1 MKFLE
6 THFEDYV
13 QSSEANNLQTKLNK
27 VYKAF
32 PSDIKDLKN
41 CIFYGPLG
49 AGKYTQ
55 VLRFIKPYS
64 LSNLKY
70 EKKMIVTFNKNQY
83 YFKISDIHIEVDMDL
98 LGCNSKVLWNEI
110 YMQILD
116 VAAAKP
122 NNTHIIVCKN
132 FQEIHGELLEDF
144 YSYMQT
150 TKYNSIKLIY
160 FIISEQISFIPDNIV
175 NNCKLIPIV
184 RPSKSKINSCFNK
197 KIKLNISEITN
208 LKNLRP
214 NITQL
219 MNPHFLMCNK
229 IINLLINIEE
239 INFVTFRDNLY
250 DIFIYNINI
259 YESVWYIVSSLIND
273 NYIKHEDVSD
283 LMVKTYSFF
292 KYFNNNYRP
301 IYHLENY
308 MFYLIKKIHGI

>member
-6 THFEDYV
+6 THFEEYV
-13 QSSEANNLQTKLNK
+13 QSSEANNLQTKLDNI
-27 VYKAF
+27 YKEL

-41 CIFYGPLG
+41 CIFYGPIG
-49 AGKYTQ
+49 VGKYTQ

-98 LGCNSKVLWNEI
+98 LGCNSKLLWNEI
-110 YMQILD
+110 YIQILD

-175 NNCKLIPIV
+175 NICKLIPIV
-184 RPSKSKINSCFNK
+184 TPSKGKINSCFNK
-197 KIKLNISEITN
+197 KIKLNINEITN
-208 LKNLRP
+208 LKNLHP

-219 MNPHFLMCNK
+219 MNPHLSLCNK
-229 IINLLINIEE
+229 IINILINIEE
-239 INFVTFRDNLY
+239 INFATFRDNLY

-259 YESVWYIVSSLIND
+259 YDSVWYIVSSLINN
-273 NYIKHEDVSD
+273 NYIKHDDVSD
-283 LMVKTYSFF
+283 LLIKTYSFF

>member
-6 THFEDYV
+6 THFEEYI
-13 QSSEANNLQTKLNK
+13 QSSEANNLQTKLDK

-32 PSDIKDLKN
+32 PSHIKDLKN
-41 CIFYGPLG
+41 CIFYGPQG

-83 YFKISDIHIEVDMDL
+83 FFKISDIHVEVDMDL
-98 LGCNSKVLWNEI
+98 LGCNSKLLWNEV

-122 NNTHIIVCKN
+122 DNTHIIVCKN

-160 FIISEQISFIPDNIV
+160 FIISEQISFIPDNII

-184 RPSKSKINSCFNK
+184 RPSKGKINNCFNK
-197 KIKLNISEITN
+197 KVKLNINEITN

-259 YESVWYIVSSLIND
+259 YESVWYIVSTLINAD
-273 NYIKHEDVSD
+273 YIKSEDVSD

-292 KYFNNNYRP
+292 KYFNNNYIP
-301 IYHLENY
+301 I
-308 MFYLIKKIHGI
+308 